1 MFVYILSSAGLLGL
15 LMFEA
20 SRLFGFE
27 YQLKDDQLSPPAP
40 ASFAPNLKHPRS
52 AA

>member
-1 MFVYILSSAGLLGL
+1 MLVLYVISSAGLGGL

-27 YQLKDDQLSPPAP
+27 AVLKDECKLESSSQTQPTG
-40 ASFAPNLKHPRS
+40 S